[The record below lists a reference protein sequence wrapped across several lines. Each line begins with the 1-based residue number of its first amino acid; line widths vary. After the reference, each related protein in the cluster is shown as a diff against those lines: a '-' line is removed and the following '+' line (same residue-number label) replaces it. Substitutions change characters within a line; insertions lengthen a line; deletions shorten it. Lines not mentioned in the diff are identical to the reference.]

1 MKKILLACLFLLPA
15 IQLMA
20 QDIETTASPASSPS
34 LFDVVDTLARHPLAT
49 STQPADSTKKGLEG
63 MKGPIGWLAR
73 YLKNTNKPS
82 NKKFDMS
89 LMLGPSYNATTSFSI
104 GALACGL
111 YSWDHQDSTLQKSM
125 VGIFGTVGVKG
136 MVVVGVEG
144 KNFLKGDRWR
154 WNYLLAL
161 QHTPAAFWGIGYSAG
176 DQMAT
181 YFDTDNN
188 GNRKFNADGTPKTST
203 AENGGKLTRLG
214 VALNSDFLRRITPS
228 LYIGPS
234 IDIDFTYA
242 LKTSEKLL
250 LDENG
255 NAQYHTMKADGSDI
269 DYSKPDK
276 VTPFKDFF
284 GNELNKSVFTFG
296 FGGTFNLD
304 TRDNPLNA
312 YRGVFLKLQQ
322 LYYPANTSGSSFGVT
337 DFTFAHYIPTW
348 KNCIMAYEAH
358 SRLSYGDVSW
368 TKMSQV
374 GGSYR
379 MRGYYIGQ
387 YRDKNILEGQ
397 LELRQRVW
405 KRFGLVA
412 WVGTANIWG
421 QEEFRSNRFLIN
433 YGAGFRWEFKKRIN
447 IRIDWG
453 KTKHDSNI
461 CFNVNEAF

>member
-1 MKKILLACLFLLPA
+1 MKKLALAVFVLFVGLQIDAQNNNQELSSTPK
-15 IQLMA
+15 QDLM
-20 QDIETTASPASSPS
+20 E
-34 LFDVVDTLARHPLAT
+34 VMDTLTRHPLAT
-49 STQPADSTKKGLEG
+49 STQPTDSVQKGISA

-73 YLKNTNKPS
+73 YLKNTNKTS
-82 NKKFDMS
+82 DKKFDMS

-104 GALACGL
+104 GGLACGL
-111 YSWDHQDSTLQKSM
+111 YSWDRQDTTLQKSM
-125 VGIFGTVGVKG
+125 VGIFGSVGVKG

-161 QHTPAAFWGIGYSAG
+161 QHTPASFWGIGYSAG
-176 DQMAT
+176 DEQAT
-181 YFDTDNN
+181 YWDVDKN
-188 GNRKFNADGTPKTST
+188 KWCT
-203 AENGGKLTRLG
+203 ATNGGKLTRLG
-214 VALNSDFLRRITPS
+214 VSFNSDMLRRITPNF
-228 LYIGPS
+228 YMGPS
-234 IDIDFTYA
+234 VDLDYTYA
-242 LKTSEKLL
+242 LHTSDKFLL
-250 LDENG
+250 KDG
-255 NAQYHTMKADGSDI
+255 FVQYPQDPDGSI
-269 DYSKPDK
+269 DYDHPAMVSAFRDVDGTPLDK
-276 VTPFKDFF
+276 
-284 GNELNKSVFTFG
+284 NVFTFG

-312 YRGVFLKLQQ
+312 YRGVYLKLQQ
-322 LYYPANTSGSSFGVT
+322 LYYPVNTSGGSFGVT

-368 TKMSQV
+368 NKMSLV

-379 MRGYYIGQ
+379 MRGYYLGQ

-397 LELRQRVW
+397 VELRQRVW

-412 WVGTANIWG
+412 WVGTANVWG
-421 QEEFRSNRFLIN
+421 QESFQSDHFLIN

-453 KTKHDSNI
+453 KTKRDSNI